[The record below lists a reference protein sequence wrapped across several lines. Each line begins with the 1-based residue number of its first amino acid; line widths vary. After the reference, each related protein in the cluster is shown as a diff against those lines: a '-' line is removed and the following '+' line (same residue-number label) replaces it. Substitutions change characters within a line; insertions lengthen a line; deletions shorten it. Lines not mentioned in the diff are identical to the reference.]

1 MIRREAF
8 LLKSRPR
15 NRWFLVLAVLGILA
29 AVEGVVRQVVPN
41 PSPTLVAHLPT
52 SGTWLKQSGKQVQTS
67 YQGDFALHPFA
78 QAPPGTRARV
88 IWMGGSSIRGG
99 TLPDLE
105 APSLVER
112 ANRTEN
118 LNLAAPGLDSGHF
131 LQMLPEVLSLRPN
144 AIVLY
149 SGHNDRGNTIFRA
162 LANHRG
168 TWDLRIL
175 GALSQVRLFQL
186 LQLGLRGGDGAAGA
200 LPAEVQL
207 TASEAEAV
215 RSRYESNLR
224 NLVRTA
230 RRAGVAVVLVT
241 PASNPLGH
249 PFAYQCPEE
258 LQTLGLDASHG
269 NHGAL
274 DLTSLEPMALA
285 AAQQRAPACRELKV
299 FQARLNIVSG
309 DKAPALEVLD
319 SLRDNTR
326 TPVQADRRTV
336 KTIRQVASTEGASL
350 ADAALE
356 FRRAG
361 GGIEPPGWFWDPV
374 HLRAEGHRALAAVV
388 GPALEQALGLPPS
401 QWTLPELPALTLD
414 GRATG
419 LQKQPPP
426 DEMP

>member
-1 MIRREAF
+1 
-8 LLKSRPR
+8 
-15 NRWFLVLAVLGILA
+15 
-29 AVEGVVRQVVPN
+29 
-41 PSPTLVAHLPT
+41 
-52 SGTWLKQSGKQVQTS
+52 
-67 YQGDFALHPFA
+67 
-78 QAPPGTRARV
+78 
-88 IWMGGSSIRGG
+88 
-99 TLPDLE
+99 
-105 APSLVER
+105 
-112 ANRTEN
+112 
-118 LNLAAPGLDSGHF
+118 
-131 LQMLPEVLSLRPN
+131 MLPEVLSLRPN

-168 TWDLRIL
+168 TWDLRVL
-175 GALSQVRLFQL
+175 GVLSQVRLFQL
-186 LQLGLRGGDGAAGA
+186 LQMGLRGGDDAAGA
-200 LPAEVQL
+200 LPAEIQL
-207 TASEAEAV
+207 TASDAEVV

-241 PASNPLGH
+241 PVSNPLGH

-274 DLTSLEPMALA
+274 DLASLELTALA
-285 AAQQRAPACRELKV
+285 AAQQRAPACRELTV
-299 FQARLNIVSG
+299 FQARMNIVAG
-309 DKAPALEVLD
+309 DKAPALEVLE

-336 KTIRQVASTEGASL
+336 ETIRRVASTEGASL
-350 ADAALE
+350 ADVALE

-374 HLRAEGHRALAAVV
+374 HLTGEGHRALAAVV
-388 GPALEQALGLPPS
+388 GPVLEQALGLPHS
-401 QWTLPELPALTLD
+401 QWPMPELPALTLD
-414 GRATG
+414 GRTTG